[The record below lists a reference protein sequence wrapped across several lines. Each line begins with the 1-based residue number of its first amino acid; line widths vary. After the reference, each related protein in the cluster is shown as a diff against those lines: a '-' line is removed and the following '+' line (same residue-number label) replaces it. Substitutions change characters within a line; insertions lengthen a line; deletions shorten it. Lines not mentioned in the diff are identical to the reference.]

1 MRQILYTIILLL
13 TIHIHAIAQWWEPK
27 CVTAPDINKFG
38 GTKIAWSYQV
48 EDPTIDT
55 SLCGA
60 GLSKMYQKANLWVN
74 PIEYDDKFI
83 TVFGNGLSGTIINA
97 MDKNTGDILW
107 QKIYNHTNTKETRG
121 FVCGWARNLEGD
133 SLELLGGIAY
143 NPYDTHSYTYTSY
156 LGRGGYYPAR
166 IVISHDTGE
175 LLDYYEIEGR
185 RGYFSTIKRDWNDYP
200 TQTPDGK
207 LFYTFG
213 IDFLKSE
220 DATIKGFF
228 RYADSKTL
236 KGYLN
241 DPPDNEH
248 PDNEAPEIHLNLR
261 GPNGE
266 RPDNNFLESS
276 EKLLHIGSNVR
287 AYFFGYRIA
296 GKVYYHLIKL
306 DSWGKYISDTDIT
319 DQIAKDGQKYVWL
332 SDREVAKGDR
342 IRLQSS
348 VAKEGIHPLGN
359 KGYVEIDFDGRL
371 LKDRTA
377 LVFDGLRPIF
387 LKTIDLQDSDD
398 LLHIF
403 RPHENNNIYFY
414 REKPDGTYTKAG
426 ELINNNRPIYAF
438 RPVIAKQARD
448 GDLLVAF
455 DILLDSI
462 TAGSVTLNTLEAWG
476 YLIKIEAEELG
487 IATRTQ
493 DQVIRERF
501 SLFPNPT
508 SSTLQIVTDAEY
520 DHVLIQS
527 TDGRIIKRMTV
538 SDGAVNVSSLPNG
551 TYICTLIKG
560 SRTISSGV
568 KFVKMGK

>member
-1 MRQILYTIILLL
+1 MRQILYIAILLL
-13 TIHIHAIAQWWEPK
+13 GLNTQAITQCMQAPK
-27 CVTAPDINKFG
+27 MNFS

-48 EDPTIDT
+48 EDRTIHPG
-55 SLCGA
+55 LCA
-60 GLSKMYQKANLWVN
+60 GISYYYQKSNLWVK

-83 TVFGNGLSGTIINA
+83 TIFGNGVSGTIINA
-97 MDKNTGDILW
+97 MDKNTGAILW
-107 QKIYNHTNTKETRG
+107 QKIYNHTNTEDTRG
-121 FVCGWARNLEGD
+121 FVCGWVKNLGGD
-133 SLELLGGIAY
+133 SLELLGTRAIFPY
-143 NPYDTHSYTYTSY
+143 NTHGFSYHN
-156 LGRGGYYPAR
+156 RGSGYPTR
-166 IVISHDTGE
+166 IIISHDTGDQ
-175 LLDYYEIEGR
+175 LDYQAIPGDNLLKTVGR
-185 RGYFSTIKRDWNDYP
+185 FDWNDYP

-207 LFYTFG
+207 LFHALSLELLLPKYQDTTFQG
-213 IDFLKSE
+213 RQHYI
-220 DATIKGFF
+220 
-228 RYADSKTL
+228 DSKTL
-236 KGYLN
+236 KNYLN
-241 DPPDNEH
+241 FPPHNELPDNGAAFISF
-248 PDNEAPEIHLNLR
+248 NYR
-261 GPNGE
+261 GPNDE
-266 RPDNNFLESS
+266 RPDQVYHYP
-276 EKLLHIGSNVR
+276 KLLQIESNVR
-287 AYFFGYRIA
+287 ALFYSYHIREGNIY
-296 GKVYYHLIKL
+296 YYHLLKI
-306 DSWGKYISDTDIT
+306 DNWGNFISDTDIT
-319 DQIAKDGQKYVWL
+319 DQIVKTHEIYP
-332 SDREVAKGDR
+332 SNIEPEIINGDK
-342 IRLQSS
+342 IILQSYLS
-348 VAKEGIHPLGN
+348 NGV
-359 KGYVEIDFDGRL
+359 GYVEIDFDGRL
-371 LKDRTA
+371 LKDRTG
-377 LVFDGLRPIF
+377 LVFDGLRPLY

-403 RPHENNNIYFY
+403 RQVDNNNIYFY